1 MIKEDFE
8 KIAGKEID
16 EKTFDKMKMVW
27 MTFFSISKREVV
39 SMYFSTNSEKRS
51 LFDEG
56 YDLVR
61 ELDILY
67 DASFQMKQDG
77 LEKGQYDLLEYCV
90 AKENVYEAKVHAAIP
105 EERVHEAEGE
115 MREDSL

>member
-27 MTFFSISKREVV
+27 LTFFSISKREVV

-61 ELDILY
+61 ELDILHH
-67 DASFQMKQDG
+67 ASAQMRKAG
-77 LEKGQYDLLEYCV
+77 LENGRDDLFAYCV
-90 AKENVYEAKVHAAIP
+90 AKVDAYKAKVHAANL
-105 EERVHEAEGE
+105 EERIPKADLVEEQK
-115 MREDSL
+115 

>member
-1 MIKEDFE
+1 MIKEEFE

-16 EKTFDKMKMVW
+16 EKTLDKMKMVW

-39 SMYFSTNSEKRS
+39 SMYFSTDSETLA

-77 LEKGQYDLLEYCV
+77 LEKGQSDILEYCV
-90 AKENVYEAKVHAAIP
+90 AKEMAYEQKVHAAIL
-105 EERVHEAEGE
+105 EEYVHEAEGE

>member
-27 MTFFSISKREVV
+27 LTFFSISKREVV
-39 SMYFSTNSEKRS
+39 SMYFSTNSKTRAI
-51 LFDEG
+51 FDEG

-77 LEKGQYDLLEYCV
+77 LVKGEYDLLEYCV
-90 AKENVYEAKVHAAIP
+90 AKEMVYEKKVHAAIP
-105 EERVHEAEGE
+105 GE
-115 MREDSL
+115 LVN